1 MTRVSIRLDGKRY
14 AVAVV
19 LSLFLIGQPGA
30 AQPKRLPKKPLDPRA
45 VYSGYVRILCQEA
58 DLEEAVRR
66 IKVIPKIDPAIA
78 KSYSLSRKGDQAGAL
93 ATLDGIP
100 KPIASVP
107 TRFLYWELR
116 GYIQKRL
123 GDLPAARHSL
133 RELLTLGGTD
143 TSRVEL
149 QAWRFLREVGE
160 KPSAAEANR
169 VLGVVVQVN
178 TAGHVMALGG
188 YADGNSRFANDDGA
202 VLLGDKS
209 TYPEEIRNAAEY
221 LSRTSEKFLVQLP
234 LQGDCSSP
242 GPAEVKLALLTPSGI
257 HTGTV
262 LYESVK
268 KNDHPL
274 HGLWTASN
282 HLIELSLNYYKK
294 LAEERAHPERLPS
307 AKPTSPRKSGP
318 HR

>member
-1 MTRVSIRLDGKRY
+1 VSVRPDRKRD
-14 AVAVV
+14 AAAVV
-19 LSLFLIGQPGA
+19 LSLFLLSHPGA

-78 KSYSLSRKGDQAGAL
+78 KSYSLSRKGDQAAAL
-93 ATLDGIP
+93 ATLNGIP

-133 RELLTLGGTD
+133 RELLTLGGAD

-149 QAWRFLREVGE
+149 QTWRFLKELGE
-160 KPSAAEANR
+160 KPSEAEGNR
-169 VLGVVVQVN
+169 VLGVVTQVN
-178 TAGHVMALGG
+178 TAGHVMAIGG
-188 YADGNSRFANDDGA
+188 YADGNSRFANDAGA

-209 TYPEEIRNAAEY
+209 TYPQEIRDAAAHLPRAAEKY
-221 LSRTSEKFLVQLP
+221 LGQVP

-242 GPAEVKLALLTPSGI
+242 GLGEVKLALLTPAGI
-257 HTGTV
+257 HTKTV
-262 LYESVK
+262 RYESLQK
-268 KNDHPL
+268 SDHPL

-282 HLIELSLNYYKK
+282 NLIELSLNYYKK
-294 LAEERAHPERLPS
+294 LSDERAHLGKLPVS
-307 AKPTSPRKSGP
+307 KPTAPSKSGP